1 MTHQVSVQFPKLNI
15 GPSDFHISIKKH
27 GAKMGELLI
36 SQGNIEW
43 WPAGNSRRKKRLKW
57 SEFEVIF
64 EQYGKTVKN

>member
-15 GPSDFHISIKKH
+15 GHSDFHISIKKN